1 MRRGIAEASRACCRA
16 VAERR
21 LRGRVSE
28 ASQGNRRGGA
38 KARAV
43 VRAKRRRR
51 GAVVEASRGHM
62 RGQASQSRRVE
73 ASQRRRSTS
82 FISGTNMNMT

>member
-1 MRRGIAEASRACCRA
+1 MRRGITEASRACCIA

-43 VRAKRRRR
+43 VRGVGKSDR
-51 GAVVEASRGHM
+51 GAVVEASRG
-62 RGQASQSRRVE
+62 QVSQSRRVE
-73 ASQRRRSTS
+73 ALQRRRRGVTRERCCMSRVKS
-82 FISGTNMNMT
+82 S